1 MTNDTRPHRL
11 RFTGVTGLYRLRPI
25 RGAAPMKGQSRRM
38 SLVESITNVV
48 VGLLVSVLFLELVL
62 PLWGVQLAVS
72 SNVVISLLFTVV
84 SLLRSYLLRRLFE
97 SFRG

>member
-1 MTNDTRPHRL
+1 MTNGPGPDGPWAALEHRFYRLHPRL
-11 RFTGVTGLYRLRPI
+11 RVKEV
-25 RGAAPMKGQSRRM
+25 KGQSRRM

-72 SNVVISLLFTVV
+72 SNVVISLLFTVI
-84 SLLRSYLLRRLFE
+84 SLARSYLLRRLFE